1 VRLARASGSPERES
15 DVLATL
21 GVTLTY
27 RGHSRRG
34 LAALGRSLSL
44 VGGEAAARV
53 LVRRG
58 IALWVLGRHTEAVDD
73 LGRSIRVL
81 REAGD
86 GLFEARARTARALV
100 HLARG
105 SAHRAE
111 LDLARADHGAA

>member
-1 VRLARASGSPERES
+1 QATGRAPREFGDLGAAAAELKAGVRLARASRSPERES

-34 LAALGRSLSL
+34 LAALGRSLTL

-58 IALWVLGRHTEAVDD
+58 AALWGVGRPPPERGAT
-73 LGRSIRVL
+73 GRPVP
-81 REAGD
+81 GPP
-86 GLFEARARTARALV
+86 
-100 HLARG
+100 
-105 SAHRAE
+105 
-111 LDLARADHGAA
+111 AAAPR